1 MLVFVV
7 EILDR
12 KNIPNEFNLKF
23 GSAIIYS
30 IFSELVTNHTFP
42 SPSLFLMDV
51 PSPSLLFLLVYF
63 FPLLSGVKRKL
74 CTYFQMLHLH
84 VQPDTAAQLGT
95 EGGLLQLSPEK
106 QLENSSLWLPR
117 VIVFS
122 KLWVIISPDSP
133 LHIIISAVSFQ
144 V

>member
-1 MLVFVV
+1 
-7 EILDR
+7 
-12 KNIPNEFNLKF
+12 
-23 GSAIIYS
+23 
-30 IFSELVTNHTFP
+30 
-42 SPSLFLMDV
+42 MDV

-74 CTYFQMLHLH
+74 STYFQMLHLH
-84 VQPDTAAQLGT
+84 VQPDSAAQLGT
-95 EGGLLQLSPEK
+95 EGGLLQLSPQK
-106 QLENSSLWLPR
+106 QLENSCLWLPR

-122 KLWVIISPDSP
+122 KLLVIISPDSP